1 MTTKK
6 KKIVFL
12 TGTRA
17 DFGKMKSLMQIT
29 EKSGQFEVYIFAT
42 GMHMN
47 PKYGRTVHEIKKCG
61 FKRIFSYYNHGDSDS
76 MDIILARTIEGFSAY
91 VKDIEPDM
99 IVIHGDRVE
108 AMAGVLVGGFN
119 NILTTHIE
127 GGDVSGTIDESIRHS
142 ISKMA
147 NIHLVSGKSQMGR
160 LVNMGEPM
168 SNIHIIGSP
177 SLDIIHSKK
186 LPSIQTVKKHYD
198 IGFKKYAILIFHPV
212 TTELNNLHQHAK
224 NLVDSVIRTQ
234 DYVNYIIINSNN
246 DAGNDIIMNE
256 YNRLRGSRKVKI
268 FPSIRFEYYV
278 TLLKNADFI
287 IGNSS
292 SGIMEAKYCNTPA
305 INIGTRQNGRS
316 ADYYSGVH
324 NVEYSSDQIVHTINR
339 VSYDKIQV
347 IDQEN
352 IYKNSDKRFL
362 RVLKSKQTWNT
373 NLQKNFKRL

>member
-47 PKYGRTVHEIKKCG
+47 PRYGRTVHEIKKCG

-76 MDIILARTIEGFSAY
+76 MDIVLARTIEGFSAY

-108 AMAGVLVGGFN
+108 ALAGVIVGGFN

-147 NIHLVSGKSQMGR
+147 NIHLVSGQSQMGR

-186 LPSIQTVKKHYD
+186 LPSLQTVKKHYG

-212 TTELNNLHQHAK
+212 TTELNDLPQHAK
-224 NLVDSVIRTQ
+224 SLVDSIAHTQ
-234 DYVNYIIINSNN
+234 DYINYVVISSNN
-246 DAGNDIIMNE
+246 DAGNDIIMRE
-256 YNRLRGSRKVKI
+256 YARFTRCRKVKV

-316 ADYYSGVH
+316 TDYYSGVR
-324 NVEYSSDQIVHTINR
+324 NIGYSSHEIVGAINDM
-339 VSYDKIQV
+339 SNESMDSIQ
-347 IDQEN
+347 N
-352 IYKNSDKRFL
+352 TNMYKNSDQRFL
-362 RVLKSKQTWNT
+362 RVLKSKQTWQT